1 MLKLIGVARSRN
13 FRCLW
18 AAEEAGIPYEHV
30 PVPFTEIKAAPF
42 LALNPNGKL
51 PAMQDGD
58 LVLFESLAINLHIA
72 AKAGAP
78 LMPAGDDHAR
88 ALQWTLWAA
97 TEAEPNIMQW
107 AQHSFMKPP
116 AERDPALA
124 AAGKAASDARLKV
137 LEGHLAS
144 QPYLLGDT
152 FTIADLNLS
161 GIYYGSWLN
170 GFDFGTFPKVLAWLD
185 RCLTRPAALH
195 ARKLREDWTAD
206 AEGFRKA
213 LAAEGYTEVVERSL
227 PAGMKLAEHTHG
239 WDARG
244 LVLAGEFRVISAT
257 AGDQGGAAGA
267 GFALRA
273 NTPHYETT
281 GAAGARVLIGRRYT

>member
-13 FRCLW
+13 FRCIW
-18 AAEEAGIPYEHV
+18 AAEESGLPYQLIPTPFAGI
-30 PVPFTEIKAAPF
+30 KAPAF

-72 AKAGAP
+72 TKAGAP

-116 AERDPALA
+116 AERDAALA
-124 AAGKAASDARLKV
+124 AAGKAASEARLAV
-137 LEGHLAS
+137 LEGHLANR
-144 QPYLLGDT
+144 PYLLGDSYS
-152 FTIADLNLS
+152 IADLNLS

-170 GFDFGTFPKVLAWLD
+170 GFDFRGFPKVLAWLD
-185 RCLTRPAALH
+185 RCLTRPAALR

-206 AEGFRKA
+206 AAGFREA
-213 LAAEGYTEVVERSL
+213 LAAEGYTEILERTQ
-227 PAGMKLAEHTHG
+227 PADMKLPEHTHG

-244 LVLAGEFRVISAT
+244 LVLAGEFRVIGAT
-257 AGDQGGAAGA
+257 AGNQGGPAGSS
-267 GFALRA
+267 FALTA
-273 NTPHYETT
+273 NTPHHETT
-281 GAAGARVLIGRRYT
+281 GPAGARVLIGRRYR